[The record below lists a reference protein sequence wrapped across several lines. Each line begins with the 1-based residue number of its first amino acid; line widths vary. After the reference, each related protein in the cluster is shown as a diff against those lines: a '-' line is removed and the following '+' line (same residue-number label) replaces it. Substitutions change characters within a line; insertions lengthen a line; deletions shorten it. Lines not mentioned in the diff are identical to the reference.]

1 MSERKGPAFV
11 KYQTRPPMPFVHT
24 DERTLGAEEAET
36 LLQLGHQAREFHVSV
51 ERRRLDAIIS
61 NNQEK
66 EVKDEDVDV
75 IDILVRGQSFEG
87 GVVCENEYISSDEE
101 EEEDEAEEEES
112 QEQIDGIGSG
122 PVQKKARSNNN
133 T

>member
-1 MSERKGPAFV
+1 
-11 KYQTRPPMPFVHT
+11 MPFVHT

-66 EVKDEDVDV
+66 EVEDEDVDV